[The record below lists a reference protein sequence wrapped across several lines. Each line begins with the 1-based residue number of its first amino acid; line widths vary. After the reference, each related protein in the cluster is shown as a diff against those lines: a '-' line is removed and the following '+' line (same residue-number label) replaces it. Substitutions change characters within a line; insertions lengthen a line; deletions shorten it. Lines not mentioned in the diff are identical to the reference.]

1 MEGNPEHDIEAE
13 AEAAQA
19 AAVSAR
25 VAQAEKLRTAATK
38 IIEQADEE
46 INRLFEGSRAPG
58 PRGIFERSFSPAI
71 DVVENPDSYG
81 ILCDLPGV
89 DLKDVEISV
98 TGSIVTLKGEK
109 RRGTERGERRDLHG
123 EFNHGK
129 FQRTVQLPLAIDADK
144 VEAVLK
150 DGVLRIILPKREEL
164 KPRQISVK
172 TS

>member
-1 MEGNPEHDIEAE
+1 MDLTRWKGLAIDPLLEFDTL
-13 AEAAQA
+13 Q
-19 AAVSAR
+19 
-25 VAQAEKLRTAATK
+25 
-38 IIEQADEE
+38 EE
-46 INRLFEGSRAPG
+46 INRLFEDSRATG

-81 ILCDLPGV
+81 ILCDLPGI

-109 RRGTERGERRDLHG
+109 RRGTGHGDRRDYRGE
-123 EFNHGK
+123 FSYGK
-129 FQRTVQLPLAIDADK
+129 FQRTVQLPLALEADK

-150 DGVLRIILPKREEL
+150 DGVLKIILPKREEM

-172 TS
+172 TT

>member
-1 MEGNPEHDIEAE
+1 MDLSRWKGVPIDPLLEFTTL
-13 AEAAQA
+13 Q
-19 AAVSAR
+19 
-25 VAQAEKLRTAATK
+25 
-38 IIEQADEE
+38 EE
-46 INRLFEGSRAPG
+46 INQLFEGTRQAG
-58 PRGIFERSFSPAI
+58 PRGIYERSFSPAI

-109 RRGTERGERRDLHG
+109 RRSGERGNRRDLRG
-123 EFNHGK
+123 EFSHGK
-129 FQRTVQLPLAIDADK
+129 FQRTVQLPLAIDPAK

-164 KPRQISVK
+164 KPRQIAVK
-172 TS
+172 TT

>member
-1 MEGNPEHDIEAE
+1 MDLTRWDGMALDPLLEFDTL
-13 AEAAQA
+13 Q
-19 AAVSAR
+19 
-25 VAQAEKLRTAATK
+25 
-38 IIEQADEE
+38 EE
-46 INRLFEGSRAPG
+46 INRLFEDSRPAG

-81 ILCDLPGV
+81 VVCDLPGV
-89 DLKDVEISV
+89 ELKDLEISV

-109 RRGTERGERRDLHG
+109 RRSEDRGKRNGYRGE
-123 EFNHGK
+123 FSYGK
-129 FQRTVQLPLAIDADK
+129 FQRTVQLPLAIESEK

-172 TS
+172 AT

>member
-1 MEGNPEHDIEAE
+1 MDLTRWKGLAIDPLLEFDTL
-13 AEAAQA
+13 Q
-19 AAVSAR
+19 
-25 VAQAEKLRTAATK
+25 
-38 IIEQADEE
+38 EE
-46 INRLFEGSRAPG
+46 INRLFEDSRPAG

-81 ILCDLPGV
+81 ILCDLPGI

-109 RRGTERGERRDLHG
+109 RRKPGGGNPRDYRGE
-123 EFNHGK
+123 FSYGK
-129 FQRTVQLPLAIDADK
+129 FQRTVQLPLAIDPAK

-172 TS
+172 AT

>member
-1 MEGNPEHDIEAE
+1 MEI
-13 AEAAQA
+13 
-19 AAVSAR
+19 AR
-25 VAQAEKLRTAATK
+25 WKGMAIDPLLEFNTLQ
-38 IIEQADEE
+38 EE
-46 INRLFEGSRAPG
+46 INRLFEGSRPPG
-58 PRGIFERSFSPAI
+58 PHGIFERSFSPAI
-71 DVVENPDSYG
+71 DVVENPGSYG

-109 RRGTERGERRDLHG
+109 RRTAERGDRRDFHG
-123 EFNHGK
+123 EFSHGK

-164 KPRQISVK
+164 KPRQISVR

>member
-1 MEGNPEHDIEAE
+1 MDVTRWKG
-13 AEAAQA
+13 
-19 AAVSAR
+19 
-25 VAQAEKLRTAATK
+25 TAIDPLLEFDTL
-38 IIEQADEE
+38 QEE

-109 RRGTERGERRDLHG
+109 RRGAERGERRDLQG
-123 EFNHGK
+123 EFSHGK

-172 TS
+172 AT

>member
-1 MEGNPEHDIEAE
+1 MDVTRWKG
-13 AEAAQA
+13 
-19 AAVSAR
+19 
-25 VAQAEKLRTAATK
+25 TAIDPLLEFDTL
-38 IIEQADEE
+38 QEE
-46 INRLFEGSRAPG
+46 INRLFADSRTTG

-81 ILCDLPGV
+81 ILCDLPGI
-89 DLKDVEISV
+89 DMKDVEISV

-109 RRGTERGERRDLHG
+109 RRRAEHGNRRDYRGE
-123 EFNHGK
+123 FSFGK

-172 TS
+172 TT

>member
-1 MEGNPEHDIEAE
+1 MDLTRWDN
-13 AEAAQA
+13 
-19 AAVSAR
+19 
-25 VAQAEKLRTAATK
+25 VAFDPLLEFDSLQ
-38 IIEQADEE
+38 EE
-46 INRLFEGSRAPG
+46 INRLFEDSRPAG

-89 DLKDVEISV
+89 ELKDLEISV
-98 TGSIVTLKGEK
+98 TGGIVTLKGEK
-109 RRGTERGERRDLHG
+109 RRKEERARGGGYRGD
-123 EFNHGK
+123 FSHGK
-129 FQRTVQLPLAIDADK
+129 FQRTIQLPLAIDPEK

-172 TS
+172 AS

>member
-1 MEGNPEHDIEAE
+1 MDLTRWKGMAIDPLLEFDTL
-13 AEAAQA
+13 Q
-19 AAVSAR
+19 
-25 VAQAEKLRTAATK
+25 
-38 IIEQADEE
+38 EE
-46 INRLFEGSRAPG
+46 INRLFEGSRPAG

-81 ILCDLPGV
+81 IMCDLPGV
-89 DLKDVEISV
+89 DMKDVEISV

-109 RRGTERGERRDLHG
+109 HRTGERGSRRDLRG
-123 EFNHGK
+123 DFSYGK

-144 VEAVLK
+144 VEAMLK

-172 TS
+172 TT